1 MVAMA
6 MVPRVADSVARLR
19 SFLRLH
25 LLLIFLCSTLCMVS
39 IQTRHT
45 LGTSDVSGSK
55 RLALLPRAAKKG
67 FGADT
72 PKAKKAIPTNCP
84 CLSGKLYRD
93 CCRPCHKDPRL
104 NVTPEQLARARY
116 SALALKKYDYL
127 IDTTHPSHP
136 DYQDNREAWKKVMT
150 RNNRGFRYVGLN
162 VTSSEPR
169 GQDLHAVTF
178 EAASE
183 PEKVADLPQVLLT
196 RECSIYRFDGAWK
209 YAEAE
214 ELKREVVKGASSVRQ
229 FSS

>member
-1 MVAMA
+1 M
-6 MVPRVADSVARLR
+6 
-19 SFLRLH
+19 
-25 LLLIFLCSTLCMVS
+25 
-39 IQTRHT
+39 
-45 LGTSDVSGSK
+45 
-55 RLALLPRAAKKG
+55 
-67 FGADT
+67 
-72 PKAKKAIPTNCP
+72 
-84 CLSGKLYRD
+84 
-93 CCRPCHKDPRL
+93 

-136 DYQDNREAWKKVMT
+136 DYQDDRESWKKVMT

-162 VTSSEPR
+162 VTNSEPR

-209 YAEAE
+209 YAQAE

-229 FSS
+229 LSS